1 MSECGLKIKK
11 ITDRLP
17 NSSRIVGYPQ
27 WISDTSYYLVIHDF
41 LYIVVLLADPWM
53 SFSIIILAKNN
64 DKELVSGAINDIF
77 SVNIACS
84 SRGRFKGG
92 SRHEYSHTIEI
103 NLSL

>member
-1 MSECGLKIKK
+1 
-11 ITDRLP
+11 
-17 NSSRIVGYPQ
+17 
-27 WISDTSYYLVIHDF
+27 
-41 LYIVVLLADPWM
+41 M